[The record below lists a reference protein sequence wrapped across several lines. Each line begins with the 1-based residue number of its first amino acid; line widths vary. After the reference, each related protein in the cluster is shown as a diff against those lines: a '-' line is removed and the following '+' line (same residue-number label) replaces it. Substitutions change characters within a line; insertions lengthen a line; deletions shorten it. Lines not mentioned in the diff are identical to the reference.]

1 MEKSERIQCVVV
13 ENIFLEGL
21 VIERSVVSNIS
32 QLRWSLL
39 AAQQGRLKHL
49 DANYTNIVDLNLQRK

>member
-13 ENIFLEGL
+13 EYIFLEGL